1 MDGHGFIQYLVI
13 FLSAAVVV
21 VPLSKWLG
29 MGSVLGYLVAGS
41 IVGPWGLH
49 LISDVEGIMHFAEFG
64 VVLLLFIIGL
74 ELKPSRLW
82 VMRRAVFGGGGLQV
96 GLSTVLFALLG
107 KYFGLS
113 TQAAWI
119 AGFTLSLS
127 STAFVL
133 QILAERNQLNTE
145 FGRLSFAVLLFQ
157 DIATIPI
164 LALVPLLGGGANG
177 TWAEMAQKSLLA
189 AGTIAVIIIG
199 GRYLL
204 RHAFRAIAASRIKE
218 IFTAA
223 TLLLVVGIALI
234 MTLVGLS
241 MALGTFL
248 AGVLLADSEYRH
260 ELETDIDPFKGLL
273 LGLFFMS
280 VGMSVDYGVILNNPA
295 TIAGFAI
302 GIVGIKFLVLLAVG
316 RYSGLSSEA
325 SRNLAFTLPQVG
337 EFAFVLFGM
346 LSQFGLLETSISG
359 MMIVVVALSM
369 AATPFLI
376 MLNEKFICTHSPLAK
391 PFDEIQEEANPV
403 IVAGYGRFGQI
414 VCRILR
420 IQDIPFTALE
430 IDSEQVEVVR
440 RFGATTYYGDAS
452 RLDLLRAAG
461 ADKAKI
467 FVLAIDDVEASMRTA
482 HMVREHF
489 PNLKIF
495 ARARNRNHAYELLDA
510 GITVIHRETLGSS
523 LWLARDALIELGVDR
538 VKAEKTI
545 ESFRGHDEKVLR
557 EQYKLRHDQKSLQN
571 YSKQAAQLLVEV
583 IKADAA
589 GQADNAQ
596 SSPPA

>member
-1 MDGHGFIQYLVI
+1 MDAHALIQYFVV
-13 FLSAAVVV
+13 FLAAAVIV

-29 MGSVLGYLVAGS
+29 MGSVLGYLIAGS
-41 IVGPWGLH
+41 IVGPWGFH
-49 LISDVEGIMHFAEFG
+49 FISDVEGIMHFAEFG

-82 VMRRAVFGGGGLQV
+82 VMRKHVFGSGGLQV
-96 GLSTVLFALLG
+96 GLSTVLFAVIG
-107 KYFGLS
+107 SAFGLS
-113 TQAAWI
+113 MQTALLV
-119 AGFTLSLS
+119 GFTLSLS

-164 LALVPLLGGGANG
+164 LALIPLLGAGAGG
-177 TWAEMAQKSLLA
+177 TWQEMSQKTLIA
-189 AGTIAVIIIG
+189 AATIGAIIFG

-204 RHAFRAIAASRIKE
+204 RHAFRAIAASRTKE

-280 VGMSVDYGVILNNPA
+280 VGMSVDYGVILNNPG
-295 TIAGFAI
+295 TIAGLTFGIIAVKFA
-302 GIVGIKFLVLLAVG
+302 VLFVTG
-316 RYSGLSSEA
+316 RLSGLSSEA
-325 SRNLAFTLPQVG
+325 SRNFAFALPQIG

-346 LSQFGLLETSISG
+346 LSQFGLLDLSVTV

-369 AATPFLI
+369 AVTPFLV
-376 MLNEKFICTHSPLAK
+376 MLNEKFICVHSPLAK
-391 PFDEIQEEANPV
+391 PFDEIKEESNPV

-420 IQDIPFTALE
+420 IQEIPFTALE

-461 ADKAKI
+461 AEKAKI
-467 FVLAIDDVEASMRTA
+467 FVLAIDDVDASMRTA
-482 HMVREHF
+482 RIVREHF
-489 PNLKIF
+489 PSLKIF
-495 ARARNRNHAYELLDA
+495 ARARNRNHAYDLLDL

-523 LWLARDALIELGVDR
+523 LWLARDALVELGIDR
-538 VKAEKTI
+538 LKADKTI
-545 ESFRGHDEKVLR
+545 ESFRGHDEKILR

-589 GQADNAQ
+589 GQSA
-596 SSPPA
+596 PPS